1 MKPPTVR
8 VTARVRT
15 VLYDRMHALTRKSG
29 ESHDRFIRRAI
40 SAEIKRG
47 ERCATMAQRDESA

>member
-1 MKPPTVR
+1 MKKATVR

-15 VLYDRMHALTRKSG
+15 VQYDRMHELTRKSG

-40 SAEIKRG
+40 SAEIKRA
-47 ERCATMAQRDESA
+47 ERCATMAQRNESA

>member
-1 MKPPTVR
+1 MKKGTVR
-8 VTARVRT
+8 VTARVRA
-15 VLYDRMHALTRKSG
+15 VQYDRMRALTRKSG

-40 SAEIKRG
+40 SAEIKRA